1 MNYPKTAELWNYSS
15 IDVERIVQLVKSK
28 AWELVHG
35 MEQRICDQALQ
46 KLTTA
51 DDIKQVYKAQGII
64 RGFQERDGELQ
75 MIFDQAK
82 TEEKEKKD
90 EV

>member
-28 AWELVHG
+28 AWELVHN

>member
-1 MNYPKTAELWNYSS
+1 
-15 IDVERIVQLVKSK
+15 
-28 AWELVHG
+28 WELVHN

-82 TEEKEKKD
+82 TEEKEKEKKD